1 MMPHEQLQEYFLK
14 SSKTFKLVMW
24 DGGTQFSAVELP
36 LPW

>member
-1 MMPHEQLQEYFLK
+1 MNSCKNTNFLK

-36 LPW
+36 PPW